1 MYVFNQPAGINS
13 SQASPE
19 SGPSVVLVSVVQQGV
34 G

>member
-1 MYVFNQPAGINS
+1 MYMFNQPAGIS

-34 G
+34 D